1 MNPWFLITLIGTPE
15 IWLIL
20 SGIFLLSYLIMRDR
34 MDAKTRKR
42 IKKFCFVYVVGVWIT
57 VCLILGMKF
66 AFNIER
72 PCIPCGTEMMDCN
85 PYCLSDNSFPSGH
98 AAIIFAVFSS
108 FYISLRRKWFT
119 PLFIIPFLVAVS
131 RYFLVVHYM
140 VDVVFGTFIGTF
152 VPIIVL
158 IIYEKKF

>member
-1 MNPWFLITLIGTPE
+1 MKR
-15 IWLIL
+15 
-20 SGIFLLSYLIMRDR
+20 SY
-34 MDAKTRKR
+34 
-42 IKKFCFVYVVGVWIT
+42 
-57 VCLILGMKF
+57 KF

-72 PCIPCGTEMMDCN
+72 PCVSCGIEMTDCN

-108 FYISLRRKWFT
+108 FYINLRKKWFT
-119 PLFIIPFLVAVS
+119 PFFLVPFLVAVS

-140 VDVVFGTFIGTF
+140 VDILFGTFIGTF

-158 IIYEKKF
+158 ILYEKKF